1 MSWFSKIFEKKQK
14 ENKEKIRM
22 SLKDVDDFLR
32 DRFKKEYEPLE
43 NSTKRQIEEEY
54 ENLQQVVEKM
64 KSQVKILKEAPYSES
79 NDSIIIRKAVGSRKS
94 FVNKMEMLIAQI
106 QKPIGIDMNS
116 MINFHNETAKL
127 INITNAKTVKEYAFL
142 KELFRDE
149 GKKIIETFHQI
160 IEIDRKIGTIIKE
173 FKNSNPELLEAK
185 EILADILN
193 STQRLLKNENKIHEL
208 DRTLEK
214 AKDKNEKIE
223 NELKKLLNSSDW
235 KIFLQAQK
243 SREQIKMLM
252 QNKKTNF
259 IELIAKLEKPLK
271 KYNWSVKNKILDN
284 YIHLSFESILA
295 EDPKGQIFMSQI
307 KNMKKDMLDKKINFK
322 NNDKFLAIIEE
333 MIENNEIERILQ
345 EYSNL
350 SENLKIQ
357 EEKITSNSISKRKRN
372 LEIEINKSKKQI
384 QEIINEKERIRNE
397 IKSIQIDREHKLKK
411 LEELLNVISNKKI
424 FLEIN

>member
-1 MSWFSKIFEKKQK
+1 MNWFSKIFEKKQ
-14 ENKEKIRM
+14 EKNNEEMKM
-22 SLKDVDDFLR
+22 SLKDVDNFLR
-32 DRFKKEYEPLE
+32 DRFKKEHEPLE

-64 KSQVKILKEAPYSES
+64 KNQVKILKEAPYSES

-94 FVNKMEMLIAQI
+94 FVNKMELLIAQI
-106 QKPIGIDMNS
+106 QKPIGNDMDS
-116 MINFHNETAKL
+116 ILNFHNETAKL

-149 GKKIIETFHQI
+149 GRKIIETFHQI

-173 FKNSNPELLEAK
+173 FKNSNIELLEAK
-185 EILADILN
+185 ELLADISNL
-193 STQRLLKNENKIHEL
+193 TQKLKNENKIHEL
-208 DRTLEK
+208 NRILEK
-214 AKDKNEKIE
+214 ARNKDEKIE
-223 NELKKLLNSSDW
+223 NELNKLLNSDDW
-235 KIFLQAQK
+235 KNFLKEQK
-243 SREQIKMLM
+243 TREQIKMLM

-271 KYNWSVKNKILDN
+271 KYNWSIKNKLLDD
-284 YIHLSFESILA
+284 YIHQSFESILSK
-295 EDPKGQIFMSQI
+295 DPRGQIFMSQI
-307 KNMKKDMLDKKINFK
+307 KNMKRDILEKKISFK

-333 MIENNEIERILQ
+333 MIEKNEIERILQ

-350 SENLKIQ
+350 SKNLKIQ
-357 EEKITSNSISKRKRN
+357 EEKIASNQIFQRKRN

-384 QEIINEKERIRNE
+384 QEIINEKERIEKE
-397 IKSIQIDREHKLKK
+397 IKSIQIDREYKLKK
-411 LEELLNVISNKKI
+411 LEKLLNVISNEKI

>member
-307 KNMKKDMLDKKINFK
+307 KNMKKDMLDKKINF
-322 NNDKFLAIIEE
+322 
-333 MIENNEIERILQ
+333 
-345 EYSNL
+345 
-350 SENLKIQ
+350 
-357 EEKITSNSISKRKRN
+357 
-372 LEIEINKSKKQI
+372 
-384 QEIINEKERIRNE
+384 
-397 IKSIQIDREHKLKK
+397 
-411 LEELLNVISNKKI
+411 
-424 FLEIN
+424 

>member
-1 MSWFSKIFEKKQK
+1 MNWFSKIFEKKQ
-14 ENKEKIRM
+14 EKNNEEMKM
-22 SLKDVDDFLR
+22 SLKDVDNFLR
-32 DRFKKEYEPLE
+32 DRFKKEHEPLE

-64 KSQVKILKEAPYSES
+64 KNQVKILKEAPYSES

-94 FVNKMEMLIAQI
+94 FVNKMELLIAQI
-106 QKPIGIDMNS
+106 QKPIGNDMDS
-116 MINFHNETAKL
+116 ILNFHNETAKL

-149 GKKIIETFHQI
+149 GRKIIETFHQI

-173 FKNSNPELLEAK
+173 FKNSNIELLEAK
-185 EILADILN
+185 ELLADISNL
-193 STQRLLKNENKIHEL
+193 TQKLKNENEIHEL
-208 DRTLEK
+208 NRILEK
-214 AKDKNEKIE
+214 ARNKDEKIE
-223 NELKKLLNSSDW
+223 NELNKLLNSDDW
-235 KIFLQAQK
+235 KNFLKEQK
-243 SREQIKMLM
+243 TREQIKMLM

-271 KYNWSVKNKILDN
+271 KYNWSIKNKLLDD
-284 YIHLSFESILA
+284 YIHQSFESILS
-295 EDPKGQIFMSQI
+295 EDPRGQIFMSQI
-307 KNMKKDMLDKKINFK
+307 KNMKRDILEKKISFK

-333 MIENNEIERILQ
+333 MIEKNEIERILQ

-350 SENLKIQ
+350 SKNLKIQ
-357 EEKITSNSISKRKRN
+357 EEKIASNQIFQRKRN

-384 QEIINEKERIRNE
+384 QEIINEKERIEKE
-397 IKSIQIDREHKLKK
+397 IKSIQIDREYKLKK
-411 LEELLNVISNKKI
+411 LEKLLNVISNEKI